1 LIPNWEHQEVVALVQ
16 AKWEEH
22 LASLDV
28 IDLRDYSESVVLK
41 WEKEFTTTMDFGYN
55 AHI

>member
-1 LIPNWEHQEVVALVQ
+1 MALVQ
-16 AKWEEH
+16 AEWEH

-28 IDLRDYSESVVLK
+28 IDLKYCFESVVLK
-41 WEKEFTTTMDFGYN
+41 WEKKITIVMDFGYN